1 MFSEKLLPIIMNV
14 VISAG
19 NMKLLLCDV
28 TSLSRTV
35 TQIVSQNVI
44 TALALLS
51 DIIFRS
57 LVKGPI
63 LLGGLLN
70 QNF

>member
-1 MFSEKLLPIIMNV
+1 MFSEKLFHNIMNV

-28 TSLSRTV
+28 TSLSKTV
-35 TQIVSQNVI
+35 IQIVTSQNVI

-51 DIIFRS
+51 DITFRS
-57 LVKGPI
+57 L
-63 LLGGLLN
+63 
-70 QNF
+70 